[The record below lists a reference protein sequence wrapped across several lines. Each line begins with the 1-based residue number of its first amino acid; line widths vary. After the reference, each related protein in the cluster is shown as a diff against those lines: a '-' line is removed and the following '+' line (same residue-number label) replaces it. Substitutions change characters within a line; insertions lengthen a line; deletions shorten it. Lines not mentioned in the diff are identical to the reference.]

1 MSSKKKMKTTMNS
14 IKFIFKIKD
23 REVKLIM
30 ISMIS
35 HLVKLVKKL
44 ILIILKLVE
53 KCQRGEV
60 LKSRLMI

>member
-1 MSSKKKMKTTMNS
+1 MIHKEIRLMSNKKKMKKTMNS

-23 REVKLIM
+23 REVKLMM

-44 ILIILKLVE
+44 I
-53 KCQRGEV
+53 
-60 LKSRLMI
+60 